1 MSKLKGEETVKNNIL
16 EERIK
21 EIIEKKLFLKKNADG
36 TYLNE
41 VYIEHH
47 EMHITDTNTLVK
59 LSEGGKEAV
68 YEYLDELYMLNYDN
82 EIDCIKS
89 LIREHLGEDEFF
101 KNKDIIDEFIAD
113 NISIVF
119 PDRFVWSSPVCVNLI
134 IEAFNESEVDFTRNC
149 FSECDKNNLVLKN
162 GSIKW
167 LINQQGYSVDEF
179 NKEACLKNTFSNNFY
194 SSIFNELSEA
204 TSSMNALTT
213 SFIMTLKDVIELK
226 ELLNDKKFS
235 AFKLDKKCNL
245 GLVDFWSG
253 TGSMLSIKLENNL
266 VIPIKNI
273 FNISIDSA
281 FEYGL
286 SDIYG
291 IDSFCYWNEVPY
303 EIIY

>member
-1 MSKLKGEETVKNNIL
+1 MKNNIL

-41 VYIEHH
+41 VYIKHH

-82 EIDCIKS
+82 EINYIES

-101 KNKDIIDEFIAD
+101 KNKDIIYEFITD

-204 TSSMNALTT
+204 TSSMNALTV
-213 SFIMTLKDVIELK
+213 SFIMALKDVIELK

-273 FNISIDSA
+273 FNVSIDSA

-291 IDSFCYWNEVPY
+291 IDNFCYWNEVPY